1 MDSCL
6 IHIHTVKIKKNL
18 FPDCT
23 NIADHILKNT
33 FLYGEKDCKMNASC
47 IYLLNYDFMCSKSY
61 AFSLI
66 RVNRS
71 ENMMNAPEEERLT
84 PYSLNSTQAQ

>member
-1 MDSCL
+1 
-6 IHIHTVKIKKNL
+6 
-18 FPDCT
+18 
-23 NIADHILKNT
+23 
-33 FLYGEKDCKMNASC
+33 MNASC
-47 IYLLNYDFMCSKSY
+47 IYLLNDDFLCPRGY

-71 ENMMNAPEEERLT
+71 ENMMNAPEEERVT

>member
-1 MDSCL
+1 
-6 IHIHTVKIKKNL
+6 
-18 FPDCT
+18 
-23 NIADHILKNT
+23 
-33 FLYGEKDCKMNASC
+33 
-47 IYLLNYDFMCSKSY
+47 MCSKSY